1 MPSAAQPTSAKPRRR
16 PAFHLFPYAGTYRYD
31 LIARF
36 LPLLWPAVEK
46 WAATALPIDPSYVE
60 RTGRST
66 YERED
71 LAQVLRVFDEWDGFI
86 LAEALTTF
94 GWQCDAA
101 LVAILHRWSCDTH
114 SALCRE
120 ADGRATT
127 RKPDSA

>member
-1 MPSAAQPTSAKPRRR
+1 MSTAAQPTTAPATPGQPRRR
-16 PAFHLFPYAGTYRYD
+16 PGFHLFPYAGTYRYT

-46 WAATALPIDPSYVE
+46 WAATALPISPFYAE
-60 RTGRST
+60 RSGRTT

-71 LAQVLRVFDEWDGFI
+71 LASTLKAFDEWDGFL
-86 LAEALTTF
+86 LAEGLTTF

-114 SALCRE
+114 SALCR
-120 ADGRATT
+120 ATT